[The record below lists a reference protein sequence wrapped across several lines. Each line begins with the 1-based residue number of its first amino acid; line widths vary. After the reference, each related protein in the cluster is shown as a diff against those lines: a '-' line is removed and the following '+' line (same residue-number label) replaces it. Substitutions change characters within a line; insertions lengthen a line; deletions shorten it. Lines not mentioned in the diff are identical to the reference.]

1 MPRIGF
7 MQGRLSPQINGKIQA
22 FPWQSWESEFVI
34 GGRENFELIEWT
46 LDEDRLHENPLL
58 LDSGQERIL
67 ELSRTSGIQL
77 ISLTGDCFMQA
88 PFWKAPET
96 RRRSLLQDLGSI
108 LGACAAVGIRYV
120 VMPLVDNGRLEND
133 AQRQSL
139 LDGLLPLVPWL
150 LKHEIAIVFESDY
163 PPEALAGLIT
173 SLPESSFGINY
184 DIGNSASLG
193 FDPAAEILAYGS
205 RIRNVH
211 VKDRMLGGTTV
222 PLGTGA
228 ADFPLVFRE
237 LKRIGYQGDFI
248 LQTVRAAD
256 GGHLDALLRYREMV
270 RGWLGTSS
278 A

>member
-67 ELSRTSGIQL
+67 ELSRTSGMQL
-77 ISLTGDCFMQA
+77 VSLTGDCFMQA

-120 VMPLVDNGRLEND
+120 VIPLVDNGRLEND

-163 PPEALAGLIT
+163 PPEVLAELIT
-173 SLPESSFGINY
+173 SLPDSSFGINY

-193 FDPAAEILAYGS
+193 FDPAAEILAYGN